1 MATHGGHLRKMHV
14 SLLASAFS
22 QSSSVDTPSPVQYQI
37 PLDDQLVP
45 LNDHLGQAIRIQHT
59 GTIHC
64 VHCGRRSN
72 KSFNQGYCY
81 PCFTKLA
88 QCDICIVSPEKC
100 HYDQGTCRE
109 PEWGEQHCMVDHI
122 VYLANSSGIKVGITR
137 KSQLPTRWI
146 DQGAV
151 QALPIFRVKTRQQ
164 SGMVEDMFRQHV
176 ADKTNWR
183 TMLKGNIT
191 PVDLP
196 VMRDALY
203 EQCDQELQQL
213 EERYGIQALQRI
225 DDIAPVD
232 IEYPV
237 LEYPTKVTSHNMDKN
252 PLVEGTLL
260 GVKGQYLILDTGVIN
275 IRKYTAYHVEI
286 NL

>member
-1 MATHGGHLRKMHV
+1 MASHGGHLRKMQV
-14 SLLASAFS
+14 SLPVLNPSQPVSA
-22 QSSSVDTPSPVQYQI
+22 DTSKPVQYQI

-45 LNDHLGQAIRIQHT
+45 LNDHLGQPIRIQYT

-109 PEWGEQHCMVDHI
+109 PKWGEQHCMVDHI

-137 KSQLPTRWI
+137 ESQLPTRWI

-183 TMLKGNIT
+183 IMLKGNII

-196 VMRDALY
+196 TMRDALF

-213 EERYGIQALQRI
+213 EERCGIQALQRI
-225 DDIAPVD
+225 DDIVPTD
-232 IEYPV
+232 IEYPI
-237 LEYPTKVTSHNMDKN
+237 LKHPTKVTSHNMDKN

-260 GVKGQYLILDTGVIN
+260 GIKGQYLILDTGVIN

-286 NL
+286 SL

>member
-1 MATHGGHLRKMHV
+1 MQV
-14 SLLASAFS
+14 SLPKEQNKETGAVVGSVEYHL
-22 QSSSVDTPSPVQYQI
+22 SVD
-37 PLDDQLVP
+37 DQRVP
-45 LNDHLGQAIRIQHT
+45 LNNYLGKVIRLQHT

-81 PCFTKLA
+81 PCVIKLA

-137 KSQLPTRWI
+137 ETQLPTRWI

-151 QALPIFRVKTRQQ
+151 QALPIFRVKTRRQ
-164 SGMVEDMFRQHV
+164 SGLVEDLLRQHV

-183 TMLKGNIT
+183 TMLKGEIL
-191 PVDLP
+191 PADLP
-196 VMRDALY
+196 AMRDTLY
-203 EQCDQELQQL
+203 ERCDKGLVEL
-213 EERYGIQALQRI
+213 EERFGLQAFQRI
-225 DDIAPVD
+225 ENVAPVN

-237 LEYPTKVTSHNMDKN
+237 LEYPSKVTSHNMDKT
-252 PLVEGTLL
+252 PLVEGTLM
-260 GVKGQYLILDTGVIN
+260 GIKGQYSIAVLSIFEN
-275 IRKYTAYHVEI
+275 IQPTMWKFCCRF
-286 NL
+286 NC